1 MEHNYGEIIAPTKQE
16 LFIRRIQGMILS
28 EELRPGDRLPPE
40 RELAAEMK
48 ISKTLVHEGIRE
60 LARLGFVDVLSGQGV
75 IVADYSKT
83 GNIDTL
89 LSIMK
94 YQEGHLDKRMAYSI
108 LDLRLE
114 TEAASLMTMAR
125 NRDSDELRQLSD
137 IVKKARAL
145 PEEEY
150 DDIIDLVVSFHHL
163 VFSFSDNVVY
173 PLVFNAF
180 SAVTRRFWVEYTKRK
195 GIPFVLDGLD
205 SYVSCLKDGR
215 GEDAVQILNDE
226 IEWAKTTLY

>member
-1 MEHNYGEIIAPTKQE
+1 MEHIFGEIVAPTKQE

-28 EELRPGDRLPPE
+28 EELKPGDRLPTE

-48 ISKTLVHEGIRE
+48 LSKTLVHEGIRE

-75 IVADYSKT
+75 IVADYTKT

-108 LDLRLE
+108 LDLRFE
-114 TEAASLMTMAR
+114 TESASLMTMSR
-125 NRDSDELRQLSD
+125 NRNPDEIRQLSE
-137 IVKKARAL
+137 IAKEAHAL
-145 PEEEY
+145 PEEELNA
-150 DDIIDLVVSFHHL
+150 IIDLIVSFHHM
-163 VFSFSDNVVY
+163 VYSFSDNVVY

-180 SAVTRRFWVEYTKRK
+180 SAMTRRFWIEYIRRE
-195 GIPFVLDGLD
+195 GVPYVLDGLD
-205 SYVSCLKDGR
+205 QYVSCIKDGR
-215 GEDAVQILNDE
+215 GEDAVQILLYETN
-226 IEWAKTTLY
+226 WAKNTLY

>member
-75 IVADYSKT
+75 IVADYTKT

-94 YQEGHLDKRMAYSI
+94 YQEGHLDKRMAYGM

-114 TEAASLMTMAR
+114 SEASSLMTIAQ
-125 NRDSDELRQLSD
+125 NKDPDEIRQLSE

-145 PEEEY
+145 PEEEFNA
-150 DDIIDLVVSFHHL
+150 IIDLIVSFHHL
-163 VFSFSDNVVY
+163 VFSFSDNVVF

-180 SAVTRRFWVEYTKRK
+180 SVVTRRFWNEYARRE
-195 GIPFVLDGLD
+195 GIPHVLDGLD
-205 SYVSCLKDGR
+205 HYISCLKDGR
-215 GEDAVQILNDE
+215 GEDAVQILTQE
-226 IEWAKTTLY
+226 INWAKTTLY

>member
-28 EELRPGDRLPPE
+28 EELRPGDRLPTE

-75 IVADYSKT
+75 IVADYTKT

-94 YQEGHLDKRMAYSI
+94 YQEGHLDKRMAYGI
-108 LDLRLE
+108 LDLRLDS
-114 TEAASLMTMAR
+114 EAASLMTVAR
-125 NRDSDELRQLSD
+125 NRNPDEIRQLSE
-137 IVKKARAL
+137 IVKKARDL
-145 PEEEY
+145 PEEEFNA
-150 DDIIDLVVSFHHL
+150 IIDLMVSFHHL
-163 VFSFSDNVVY
+163 IYSFSDNVVY

-180 SAVTRRFWVEYTKRK
+180 SAVTRRFWIEYTKRK

-205 SYVSCLKDGR
+205 RYTSCLEDGR
-215 GEDAVQILNDE
+215 GEDAVQILKDE
-226 IEWAKTTLY
+226 IDWAKTTLY